1 MLYVR
6 HAHNFLKSGF
16 KLLYVLTFV
25 ALGIYILNRNINWT
39 FLHLFDGPNLRHM
52 PKGIFC
58 MEKNLTEVIEDIK
71 ENIKEDQRKEFFL
84 VTSYR
89 GKMFIITNTLLHDG
103 VGLYCLLASLKA
115 R

>member
-1 MLYVR
+1 
-6 HAHNFLKSGF
+6 
-16 KLLYVLTFV
+16 
-25 ALGIYILNRNINWT
+25 
-39 FLHLFDGPNLRHM
+39 M

-58 MEKNLTEVIEDIK
+58 MAKNLTEVI

-89 GKMFIITNTLLHDG
+89 GKMFIITNTLLYDG

>member
-1 MLYVR
+1 MLYVK
-6 HAHNFLKSGF
+6 HAYNFLKSGF
-16 KLLYVLTFV
+16 KLLYILTFV
-25 ALGIYILNRNINWT
+25 ALGIYIVNRNINWT
-39 FLHLFDGPNLRHM
+39 FLHLFNGPNLHNM

-58 MEKNLTEVIEDIK
+58 MEKNLTEVIE
-71 ENIKEDQRKEFFL
+71 NIKEDQRKEFYL

-89 GKMFIITNTLLHDG
+89 GKMFLLANTFFHDG